1 VPNIQSAKKRVSVT
15 SKKNEQNRAL
25 SSALKTAIKKF
36 NAKLDL
42 GDVESAEKLLPETF
56 SIIDGCEQK
65 GIVHKNNAANK
76 KAALAKR
83 LSDVKSGKVEIVIKK
98 DNRTI
103 AAEKAKA
110 AQDARDAAVAESKRL
125 SAERKAEKAA
135 AEAAAAAAVTKKTPK
150 KVKKAAPVEEKPAKE
165 RKAAV
170 AEKPIKEKAPKE
182 KKAAKED
189 KSATGEPA
197 KEKPAKAP
205 KKAKEPKE

>member
-1 VPNIQSAKKRVSVT
+1 MPNIQSAKKRVSVNT
-15 SKKNEQNRAL
+15 KKNEQNRAL
-25 SSALKTAIKKF
+25 ISALKTAIKKF
-36 NAKLDL
+36 NGKLDL
-42 GDVESAEKLLPETF
+42 GDVEGAEALLPETF
-56 SIIDGCEQK
+56 SMIDGCEQK
-65 GIVHKNNAANK
+65 GVIHKNNAANK
-76 KAALAKR
+76 KSALAKR

-110 AQDARDAAVAESKRL
+110 AQDARDASVAESKRL

-135 AEAAAAAAVTKKTPK
+135 AEAAVAAAASKKPPK
-150 KVKKAAPVEEKPAKE
+150 KVKKATKAVEEKPAKD

-182 KKAAKED
+182 KKVKEVKAAD
-189 KSATGEPA
+189 EPA

-205 KKAKEPKE
+205 KKPKE